1 MATMAKTNV
10 HWIGLMIEWSILTVA
25 SEYFS
30 PSNFPAKDV
39 LLHDL
44 CLVEK
49 EV

>member
-1 MATMAKTNV
+1 MATMAKTNG
-10 HWIGLMIEWSILTVA
+10 HWVGLTIEWSILTVA

-30 PSNFPAKDV
+30 PGNLPAKDV